1 MTDHDLQKRVE
12 AELEWSPMIDATRI
26 GVSVTNA
33 VVTLSGAV
41 RNYVEKIALERLV
54 MSVRGV
60 HGLAQEIDVRPEG
73 PTGVDDDEIAGRAVN
88 RLAWDAMVP
97 DDRIQV
103 RVEDGRV
110 TLTGEVDWQFQREA
124 AERAVRSLPGIL
136 GFNDQVRLKHRTDVA
151 DIRTRIT
158 AALDRQANLDAA
170 RVHIAVE
177 GGEVSLTGNY
187 MTWPDRAVIE
197 RAAWSSPG
205 VSSVQDDM
213 TLST

>member
-12 AELEWSPMIDATRI
+12 AELEWSPTIDATRI

-41 RNYVEKIALERLV
+41 RSYVEKVALERLI
-54 MSVRGV
+54 MNVRGV
-60 HGLAQEIDVRPEG
+60 HGLAQEIDVRPDG
-73 PTGVDDDEIAGRAVN
+73 PTGVDDDEIASRAVD
-88 RLAWDAMVP
+88 RLAWDVMVP

-103 RVEDGRV
+103 RVEDGRI
-110 TLTGEVDWQFQREA
+110 TLTGEVDWQFEREA
-124 AERAVRSLPGIL
+124 AERAVRNLPGVL
-136 GFNDQVRLKHRTDVA
+136 GFNDQVRLKHRTDVG
-151 DIRTRIT
+151 DIRARIT
-158 AALDRQANLDAA
+158 TALDRQANLDAG
-170 RVHIAVE
+170 RVQIAVE

-205 VSSVQDDM
+205 VSSVQDRM
-213 TLST
+213 TLAT